1 MVTNR
6 GMTRRRPWSKICSP
20 MSSSFWLMQA
30 QRPESLAF
38 ALLISISAERKYAI
52 YQLPSIKY
60 IWEGKGRIFW
70 EGHKNLSHPPLYF
83 DVKYSVA
90 SNKKWKI
97 SQIFVAFTEYLKFH
111 NFWIVFKYFWN
122 FWKILVA
129 PTFIN
134 FFQFFLVWLES
145 KVNKTGLTIKVKFG
159 SICPLT
165 LPHLFWSNSWYP
177 WQIKRIY
184 FHSGE

>member
-1 MVTNR
+1 MYQNFQWLTSNFHLEIFQTEKFSKFCQPYEMVTNR

-90 SNKKWKI
+90 SNKK
-97 SQIFVAFTEYLKFH
+97 VEDRP
-111 NFWIVFKYFWN
+111 NFC
-122 FWKILVA
+122 
-129 PTFIN
+129 
-134 FFQFFLVWLES
+134 
-145 KVNKTGLTIKVKFG
+145 GLFRT
-159 SICPLT
+159 S
-165 LPHLFWSNSWYP
+165 
-177 WQIKRIY
+177 
-184 FHSGE
+184 